1 MPGQELTLRIN
12 DKISVILVSETD
24 AHDSYLKV
32 RYMGQ
37 SLPVAEC
44 NFVTPSPERDYLLV
58 KDPSRAYIFLE
69 TCHGDNRL
77 KPCTFK
83 DREFFFELQNPYIV
97 HFDEKPHPVNRIS
110 FTMFALFDRFKER
123 KLPNYDSQVTT
134 VSVQTEADAKSGSG
148 GLPGS
153 QDLGGFSQD
162 PPDSPVLSG
171 PSQMKINVK
180 MESQESQ
187 GSSSG
192 SSSGGFWQQ
201 VANWKLPSFSG
212 QSQDS
217 SKKYESQGASSSGQS
232 QSYSEMVADQQQKA
246 LATGGAPS
254 VLSREGPDS
263 QESNSGSQSQ
273 SFSQTAS
280 MSQTIFR
287 RSSPESGSQRS
298 GKRVRFEDQVGS
310 SDGRQARVKS
320 EGGYGGSMDSGYGG
334 SMESSYGGSS
344 GSMGSQPLVVARS
357 MSVVN
362 ENVKVGRE
370 IMLKLFDNCDQWD
383 IEKKG
388 LKVSMSSP
396 IKPGPVVSFEVMM
409 NENPEDDWL
418 RVAINK
424 ECIRE
429 NIDKF
434 DQKGNFWKILVDK
447 KNILF
452 HSVDGDEGTFS
463 TAWEA
468 QVFQQYSKCPV
479 EFAMKLV
486 EALVPAM
493 PRADY

>member
-1 MPGQELTLRIN
+1 
-12 DKISVILVSETD
+12 
-24 AHDSYLKV
+24 
-32 RYMGQ
+32 
-37 SLPVAEC
+37 
-44 NFVTPSPERDYLLV
+44 
-58 KDPSRAYIFLE
+58 
-69 TCHGDNRL
+69 
-77 KPCTFK
+77 
-83 DREFFFELQNPYIV
+83 
-97 HFDEKPHPVNRIS
+97 
-110 FTMFALFDRFKER
+110 
-123 KLPNYDSQVTT
+123 
-134 VSVQTEADAKSGSG
+134 VSVQTEADAESGSG

-162 PPDSPVLSG
+162 SQESPVLSG
-171 PSQMKINVK
+171 PSQLKIQVK
-180 MESQESQ
+180 MESQMSR
-187 GSSSG
+187 G
-192 SSSGGFWQQ
+192 SSSGGFFQSIWNTVTAKKIP
-201 VANWKLPSFSG
+201 VA
-212 QSQDS
+212 QAQ
-217 SKKYESQGASSSGQS
+217 ESQGSSGQS
-232 QSYSEMVADQQQKA
+232 QSYSEMVADQQKA
-246 LATGGAPS
+246 LAMGGAPS
-254 VLSREGPDS
+254 VLSRVDPES

-273 SFSQTAS
+273 SFSQTVS

-287 RSSPESGSQRS
+287 RSSQESSSQKS
-298 GKRVRFEDQVGS
+298 GKRVRFNDLVGS
-310 SDGRQARVKS
+310 SDGRQVRVKS
-320 EGGYGGSMDSGYGG
+320 EGGYGGESMDSGYGG

-344 GSMGSQPLVVARS
+344 GSMGSQQGSQGSQPLVVVRS

-370 IMLKLFDNCDQWD
+370 IMLKLIDNCDQWD
-383 IEKKG
+383 VEKKG

-409 NENPEDDWL
+409 NENPEDDWV

-447 KNILF
+447 KNIQF
-452 HSVDGDEGTFS
+452 HSVDGDEGTFIS
-463 TAWEA
+463 AWEA

>member
-1 MPGQELTLRIN
+1 MPGQELTLKIN
-12 DKISVILVSETD
+12 DKISVILVPETD
-24 AHDSYLKV
+24 AHDSHLKV
-32 RYMGQ
+32 KYMGQ
-37 SLPVAEC
+37 SLPVMETC
-44 NFVTPSPERDYLLV
+44 FVTPRPERDYLLV
-58 KDPSRAYIFLE
+58 NNPSRAYNFLV
-69 TCHGDNRL
+69 TCHDDKRFGQ
-77 KPCTFK
+77 CTFK
-83 DREFFFELQNPYIV
+83 DREFFFELLTPYIV
-97 HFDEKPHPVNRIS
+97 HFDDAPHPVNRIS
-110 FTMFALFDRFKER
+110 CMMSALFDRFKVR
-123 KLPNYDSQVTT
+123 RLPNYDSQVTT
-134 VSVQTEADAKSGSG
+134 VSVQTEADAESGSG

-162 PPDSPVLSG
+162 SQESPVLSG
-171 PSQMKINVK
+171 PSQMKIQVK
-180 MESQESQ
+180 MESQMSR
-187 GSSSG
+187 G
-192 SSSGGFWQQ
+192 SSSGGF
-201 VANWKLPSFSG
+201 F
-212 QSQDS
+212 QSIWNTVTA
-217 SKKYESQGASSSGQS
+217 KKIPASQAQESQGSSGQS
-232 QSYSEMVADQQQKA
+232 QSYSEMVADQQKA
-246 LATGGAPS
+246 LAMGGAPS
-254 VLSREGPDS
+254 VLSRGDPES

-273 SFSQTAS
+273 SFSQTVS

-287 RSSPESGSQRS
+287 RSSQESSSQKS
-298 GKRVRFEDQVGS
+298 GKRVHFDDHVGS
-310 SDGRQARVKS
+310 SDGRQVRVKS
-320 EGGYGGSMDSGYGG
+320 EGGYGGGSMDSGYGG

-344 GSMGSQPLVVARS
+344 GSMGSQQGSQGSQPLVVVRS

-370 IMLKLFDNCDQWD
+370 IMLKLIDNCDQWD
-383 IEKKG
+383 VEKKG

-409 NENPEDDWL
+409 NENPEDDWV

-447 KNILF
+447 KNIQF
-452 HSVDGDEGTFS
+452 HSVDGDEGTFIS
-463 TAWEA
+463 AWEA